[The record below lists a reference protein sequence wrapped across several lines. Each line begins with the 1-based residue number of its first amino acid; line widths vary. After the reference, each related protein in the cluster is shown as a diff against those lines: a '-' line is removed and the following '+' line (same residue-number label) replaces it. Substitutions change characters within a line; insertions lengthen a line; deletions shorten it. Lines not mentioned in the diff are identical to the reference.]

1 MSKPSDNYF
10 VRASSIGGLMT
21 NGRSKTELLGKTAK
35 DSILASA
42 LLNKRGYRE
51 EITGS
56 PLEKGIYNEDE
67 ALDML
72 CDKMNWEVPHRE
84 IQKERF
90 YNEYITG
97 EPDLCIKDLGI
108 LADVKNSHTPMSFPW
123 LVDTS
128 DLKKHHKGYWWQLQA
143 YMWLS
148 GIHTSYLAYCLADF
162 PEHMIKSKIQSELYR
177 AYGKPEARTLDM
189 SDIEDEVESRMKK
202 QMTFSQWESHEKIR
216 IFKIELDEEAIEE
229 LKTRIVEARKIYDI
243 IYKSI

>member
-10 VRASSIGGLMT
+10 VRASSIGALMT
-21 NGRSKTELLGKTAK
+21 SGRGKNDLFGKTAF
-35 DSILASA
+35 DTILSAA
-42 LLNKRGYRE
+42 LLNKRGYQE

-72 CDKMNWEVPHRE
+72 CENKGWEVPHRE
-84 IQKERF
+84 IQKERM

-97 EPDLCIKDLGI
+97 EPDLCIKDLDI
-108 LADVKNSHTPMSFPW
+108 LADVKNSHTPKSFPW

-148 GIHTSYLAYCLADF
+148 GIHTSYLAYCLTDF
-162 PEHMIKSKIQSELYR
+162 PEHMISSKVQSELYR
-177 AYGKPEARTLDM
+177 AYGKPEARTQDM
-189 SDIEDEVESRMKK
+189 SEIEDEVDSRIRK
-202 QMTFSQWESHEKIR
+202 QMTFNQWKTQEKIR
-216 IFKIELDEEAIEE
+216 VFTVQLDTQAIEE
-229 LKTRIVEARKIYDI
+229 LKTRIVEARKIYDT